1 MTYSAIIPLEIA
13 DKLLAIRDSLTRDC
27 WAIGDLTWEVIRYN
41 QLNQTGADLQT
52 IYAAVGMFA
61 GKASRTVREY
71 FALSRFYPP
80 ELRETFAPLAYDHFR
95 HAACLGERAI
105 EALQWAVSQDDLGR
119 PVTVDMMQAHFSL
132 PEPGEPEMP
141 IEQGPGGLYSQI
153 FRSVSYQLQAA
164 SGWLRGELPDDILF
178 LVKNYHYAAEKLSQ
192 GLKEFEV
199 EQ

>member
-1 MTYSAIIPLEIA
+1 MSYSAIVPMEIA

-27 WAIGDLTWEVIRYN
+27 WAIGDLTYQVIRHN

-80 ELRETFAPLAYDHFR
+80 EIRETFAILAYDHFR
-95 HAACLGERAI
+95 HAAMLGGELAI
-105 EALQWAVSQDDLGR
+105 VALQWALMQGDELGR
-119 PVTVDMMQAHFSL
+119 PVTVDMMQAHFAL
-132 PEPGEPEMP
+132 PEPGEPETP
-141 IEQGPGGLYSQI
+141 IEQGLGGLYSQI

-164 SGWLRGELPDDILF
+164 SGWLRGELPDDLKG
-178 LVKNYHYAAEKLSQ
+178 LVQDYHQAAQALAE
-192 GLKEFEV
+192 GLRVRE
-199 EQ
+199 